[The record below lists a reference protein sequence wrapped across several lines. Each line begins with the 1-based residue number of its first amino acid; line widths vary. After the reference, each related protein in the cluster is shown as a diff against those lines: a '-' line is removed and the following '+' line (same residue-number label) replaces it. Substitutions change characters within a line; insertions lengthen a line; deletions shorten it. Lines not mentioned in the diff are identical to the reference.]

1 MQTQCLSGL
10 LTSNRASCKPSVYS
24 LSFMNAAM
32 SAPFVAS
39 PYRTGIDHALCLKF
53 LYYMLMM
60 RELEERIE
68 LKLYRQGKV
77 IGGCY
82 TGRGQEAIPVG
93 SAIHSEPGDWLTP
106 SHRDMAALLIR
117 GITPREIFAQ
127 YMGRA
132 TGLTKGRDGNMHM
145 GCSKRHCVPI
155 ISSIGASIP
164 VASGLAFAMRYRNE
178 SSIVFN
184 YSGDGASSR
193 GDWHE
198 GLNMAAVMDL
208 PIVYLCNN
216 NMYAYSTPLDKQ
228 MKVSDIVERVTG
240 YGIPTELVDGN
251 DVIAVYEATKRA
263 ADYARSGNGPYFI
276 ECKTFRMSG
285 HSAHDPADYVP
296 QSLHDKWAGKD
307 PILMLQKHMVDK
319 RWSTEQDFIEI
330 RSQVLDE
337 IEEAVSWALEQP
349 FPDPETLEADV
360 YEHMG

>member
-1 MQTQCLSGL
+1 
-10 LTSNRASCKPSVYS
+10 
-24 LSFMNAAM
+24 M
-32 SAPFVAS
+32 SAPVVAHL
-39 PYRTGIDHALCLKF
+39 RTDIDRNLCQRF

-93 SAIHSEPGDWLTP
+93 SAILSEPGDWLTP

-117 GITPREIFAQ
+117 GITPREIVAQ
-127 YMGRA
+127 YTGRA

-145 GCSKRHCVPI
+145 GCPRRHCVPI

-164 VASGLAFAMRYRNE
+164 VAGGLALAMRYRGGSN
-178 SSIVFN
+178 IVFN

-216 NMYAYSTPLDKQ
+216 NHYAYSTPLDKQ
-228 MKVSDIVERVTG
+228 MKIQHIADRVSG
-240 YGIPTELVDGN
+240 YGMPAEIVNGN
-251 DVIAVYEATKRA
+251 DVLAVYAASQRA
-263 ADYARSGNGPYFI
+263 VAHARSGKGPYFI

-285 HSAHDPADYVP
+285 HSAHDAADYVP
-296 QSLHDKWAGKD
+296 KGLMEDWSRRD
-307 PILMLQKHMVDK
+307 PILMLQKFMVEEHGADE
-319 RWSTEQDFIEI
+319 RDFMNIRREI
-330 RSQVLDE
+330 LAE
-337 IEEAVSWALEQP
+337 IDEAVEWALAQP
-349 FPDPETLEADV
+349 FPDPATLEDDV
-360 YEHMG
+360 YESV

>member
-1 MQTQCLSGL
+1 
-10 LTSNRASCKPSVYS
+10 
-24 LSFMNAAM
+24 M
-32 SAPFVAS
+32 SAPAVAHL
-39 PYRTGIDHALCLKF
+39 RNKFDRGLCDRF

-60 RELEERIE
+60 RELEARIE

-77 IGGCY
+77 VGGCY

-93 SAIHSEPGDWLTP
+93 SAILSRPGDWLTP

-117 GITPREIFAQ
+117 GITPREILAQ

-132 TGLTKGRDGNMHM
+132 AGLTKGRDGNMHM
-145 GCSKRHCVPI
+145 GCPRRHCVPI

-164 VASGLAFAMRYRNE
+164 VAGGLALAMKYRGE
-178 SSIVFN
+178 SNIVFN

-216 NMYAYSTPLDKQ
+216 NLYAYSTPLDKQ
-228 MKVSDIVERVTG
+228 MKVSHIVDRLAG
-240 YGIPTELVDGN
+240 YGIPSEIVDGN
-251 DVIAVYEATKRA
+251 DVLAVHDASKRA
-263 ADYARSGNGPYFI
+263 VEHVRSGKGPYFI

-296 QSLHDKWAGKD
+296 SKMREKWARRD
-307 PILMLQKHMVDK
+307 PILMLQKHMVEELGADE
-319 RWSTEQDFIEI
+319 RDFVNL
-330 RSQVLDE
+330 RSQVLTE
-337 IEEAVSWALEQP
+337 IDQAVEWALEQP
-349 FPDPETLEADV
+349 FPDPSTLEDDV
-360 YEHMG
+360 YEAI

>member
-1 MQTQCLSGL
+1 
-10 LTSNRASCKPSVYS
+10 
-24 LSFMNAAM
+24 M
-32 SAPFVAS
+32 SAPAIAHL
-39 PYRTGIDHALCLKF
+39 RTELDRGLCQKF

-77 IGGCY
+77 VGGCY

-93 SAIHSEPGDWLTP
+93 SAILSRPGDWLTP

-117 GITPREIFAQ
+117 GITPREILAQ

-145 GCSKRHCVPI
+145 GCPRRHCVPI

-164 VASGLAFAMRYRNE
+164 VAGGLALAMRYRQE
-178 SSIVFN
+178 SNIVFN

-198 GLNMAAVMDL
+198 GLNMAAVMEL

-216 NMYAYSTPLDKQ
+216 NLYAYSTPLDKQ
-228 MKVSDIVERVTG
+228 MRIHDIVDRVAG
-240 YGIPTELVDGN
+240 YGIPAEIVDGN
-251 DVIAVYEATKRA
+251 DVLAIHEASRRAVEHARA
-263 ADYARSGNGPYFI
+263 GKGPYFI

-296 QSLHDKWAGKD
+296 NSMREEWSRKD
-307 PILMLQKHMVDK
+307 PILMLQRYMVEQLGAD
-319 RWSTEQDFIEI
+319 EQDFVNI
-330 RSQVLDE
+330 RKQVLGE
-337 IEEAVSWALEQP
+337 IEEAVAWALEQP
-349 FPDPETLEADV
+349 YPDPETVEDDV
-360 YEHMG
+360 YETI

>member
-1 MQTQCLSGL
+1 
-10 LTSNRASCKPSVYS
+10 
-24 LSFMNAAM
+24 M
-32 SAPFVAS
+32 SAPAVAQL
-39 PYRTGIDHALCLKF
+39 RTAIDHDLCQRC
-53 LYYMLMM
+53 LYYMVLM

-77 IGGCY
+77 QGGCY

-93 SAIHSEPGDWLTP
+93 SAILSRPEDWLTP

-117 GITPREIFAQ
+117 GITPREILAQ
-127 YMGRA
+127 YLGRA

-145 GCSKRHCVPI
+145 GCARRRCVPI

-164 VASGLAFAMRYRNE
+164 VAGGLALAMRYRGE
-178 SSIVFN
+178 DGVVFN

-216 NMYAYSTPLDKQ
+216 NLYAYSTPLDKQ
-228 MKVSDIVERVTG
+228 MKVQDIADRVAA
-240 YGIPTELVDGN
+240 YGIPSEIVDGN
-251 DVIAVYEATKRA
+251 DVLAIHAATERAVEH
-263 ADYARSGNGPYFI
+263 ARSGKGPYFI

-296 QSLHDKWAGKD
+296 DSLRAEWARKD
-307 PILMLQKHMVDK
+307 PILALEKRMVEELGAD
-319 RWSTEQDFIEI
+319 EQLFADT
-330 RSQVLDE
+330 RSKVLAEVDA
-337 IEEAVSWALEQP
+337 AVEWALAQP
-349 FPDPETLEADV
+349 FPDPATLEDDV
-360 YEHMG
+360 YSSA